1 MEEKLAC
8 ESILFFWLFFF
19 FAHETSRKKQVP
31 LHAKEKHKQLN
42 WATCLWARHN
52 STGSP
57 IFADFKSNLSRVACF
72 LTTGQGE
79 ERLLVSGC

>member
-42 WATCLWARHN
+42 
-52 STGSP
+52 
-57 IFADFKSNLSRVACF
+57 
-72 LTTGQGE
+72 
-79 ERLLVSGC
+79 